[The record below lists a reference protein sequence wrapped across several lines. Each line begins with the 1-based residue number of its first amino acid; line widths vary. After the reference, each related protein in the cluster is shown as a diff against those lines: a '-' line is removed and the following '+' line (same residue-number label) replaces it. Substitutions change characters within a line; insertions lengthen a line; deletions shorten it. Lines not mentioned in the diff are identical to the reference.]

1 MSLRLTFLS
10 LLAILPACG
19 DPKPQT
25 TEDTDASSGSSA
37 SSGEATDGTVG
48 MSSAP
53 TTGDVTA
60 TTDGSDSMTSSVT
73 TSAGTTTSA
82 TDGNATEDPA
92 TTSASTTTASET
104 TGPVD
109 PDIAEH
115 CNVVCGQLVECKVM
129 DDLATCISECSAGFS
144 DEDPACTAANSEL
157 LACIETLNCPQI
169 VAFFVDE
176 DPGPCAKQFE
186 AQNLACQGND
196 CVGSIGSNEQGTECS
211 ITSECANEPILEM
224 NCDATT
230 CTCTSG
236 GEKTGE
242 CPSEGVCEDINL
254 LGGKAEA
261 CCGF

>member
-1 MSLRLTFLS
+1 MSLRLTLLS

-92 TTSASTTTASET
+92 TTSASTTASET

-144 DEDPACTAANSEL
+144 DADPACTAANGEL
-157 LACIETLNCPQI
+157 LTCIETLNCAQI

-186 AQNLACQGND
+186 AQNLACQGNE
-196 CVGSIGSNEQGTECS
+196 CIGSIGSNEQGTECS

>member
-1 MSLRLTFLS
+1 MSLRLTLLS

-92 TTSASTTTASET
+92 TTSASTTASET

-144 DEDPACTAANSEL
+144 DADPACTAANSEL
-157 LACIETLNCPQI
+157 LACIETLDCAQI

-186 AQNLACQGND
+186 AQNLACQSNE
-196 CVGSIGSNEQGTECS
+196 CIGSIGSNEQGTECS

-242 CPSEGVCEDINL
+242 CPSEGVCGDIDL
-254 LGGKAEA
+254 LDTKAEA